1 MLDNFHEIRL
11 RGKFI
16 RIEEDNDDGTEN
28 SMVLSRWHYKL
39 QVIKP
44 THIIIGVN

>member
-16 RIEEDNDDGTEN
+16 RIEEDNEDGTEN
-28 SMVLSRWHYKL
+28 SMVISRWHYKIEVKK
-39 QVIKP
+39 Q
-44 THIIIGVN
+44 TQIIIGLH